1 MVVLG
6 QPAPRPAVSAT
17 PTDRTPR
24 RPRSAQAN
32 ARAQGARRARPFP
45 ALAPLLAILVASL
58 LTACAEEPLPQRRI
72 SRDDCLSEVKL
83 DQLREA
89 IARCDKV
96 VAAFP
101 KDPLPLNERYL
112 LHTLAE
118 DDRAACRDIVKAAA
132 LARRLP
138 PERLDAMLR
147 SDLKRRLADCQT
159 APVDATAAPVLP
171 QAAPGAPSGGGQ
183 GAGGKP
189 EVKQGT
195 PGEKGA
201 PAQGRSSGSPAV
213 QKLPHQNR

>member
-1 MVVLG
+1 MK
-6 QPAPRPAVSAT
+6 
-17 PTDRTPR
+17 
-24 RPRSAQAN
+24 
-32 ARAQGARRARPFP
+32 
-45 ALAPLLAILVASL
+45 I
-58 LTACAEEPLPQRRI
+58 
-72 SRDDCLSEVKL
+72 

-101 KDPLPLNERYL
+101 NDPLPLNERYL

-159 APVDATAAPVLP
+159 APA
-171 QAAPGAPSGGGQ
+171 SG
-183 GAGGKP
+183 KS
-189 EVKQGT
+189 EVKQGMA
-195 PGEKGA
+195 GEKGT
-201 PAQGRSSGSPAV
+201 PAQGSSTASPAV